1 MSRRFMVRAV
11 LAAASV
17 LAVSASNKAGAD
29 AINIDPG
36 ELADHGCFGQAAC
49 DLDGAD
55 IAATGGTLQKK
66 DLNSASGFGVSG
78 GASGP
83 EIDIGQTLR
92 VDFDESRSIVAI
104 KVLFLFNGPEFSD
117 RAEKARVIADGTTYI
132 LSTLNDADDA
142 DATWSGPGTVTQCGA
157 TTQAGT
163 GCFIITDPFPGAV
176 SRLDFSAV
184 TGTAPFAGSGTN
196 DSDYSIGFI
205 DVAAQVALDF
215 DNCATASGC
224 PAASVDGT
232 PAVTLSSMQVANA
245 GDPDDAIV
253 IPVRLPDCRY
263 IPQACVEMLPP
274 AGDHASSENAAR
286 EILIGLGVIKPL
298 VPTGPNRYVPA
309 AQILNVKPLLPAE
322 VTSLF
327 DSSGTP
333 PNGLPAM
340 YVASEW
346 RGQAVNDFWFDG
358 LFFKTDAGFIFSDTF
373 DGLIDV
379 SVLTGNELG
388 CVADLGDL
396 KAWDMITTVSE
407 QARSVDGRYI
417 DSLINVGCVNP
428 TKVKGT
434 RLSLYSVNFEVAPDT
449 FGPTIKSR
457 QKRLTQNNDA
467 VFARLVQSLWTDL
480 GEIRANYACKQ
491 SDPVPAGGV
500 APLSKNLCKKLAV
513 HWAIADLK
521 VDLCVVAAFYPASS
535 YQGWICGLASESV
548 GTFES
553 LLPAAATGPD
563 DFNRLGEL
571 KTRVEVFQHVWEE
584 RFLNSLKPAGFC
596 REKGTCPP

>member
-17 LAVSASNKAGAD
+17 LAVSASNSAGAD
-29 AINIDPG
+29 AMTIDPG
-36 ELADHGCFGQAAC
+36 ELATNGCFGQAAC
-49 DLDGAD
+49 ALDGAD
-55 IAATGGTLQKK
+55 ITTTGGTLQKK
-66 DLNSASGFGVSG
+66 DLNDASGFGVSG

-92 VDFDESRSIVAI
+92 VDFDESRSIIAI
-104 KVLFLFNGPEFSD
+104 EILFLFNGPEFSD

-132 LSTLNDADDA
+132 LATLNTADDA
-142 DATWSGPGTVTQCGA
+142 VATWSGPGTVTKCGA
-157 TTQAGT
+157 TTQAST
-163 GCFIITDPFPGAV
+163 GCFRVTDPFPGAV

-184 TGTAPFAGSGTN
+184 TGTAPFAGAGTN

-205 DVAAQVALDF
+205 DVAAQVTLDF
-215 DNCATASGC
+215 DNCATAAGC

-245 GDPDDAIV
+245 GDPNDAIV

-274 AGDHASSENAAR
+274 AGDYASSENAAR

-298 VPTGPNRYVPA
+298 VPSGPNRYVPA

-327 DSSGTP
+327 DSSGKP

-340 YVASEW
+340 YISSRW
-346 RGQAVNDFWFDG
+346 RGQSANDFWFDG
-358 LFFKTDAGFIFSDTF
+358 LFFKTDSGLIFNNTF

-379 SVLTGNELG
+379 SVLTGSELG
-388 CVADLGDL
+388 CVPSLGDL
-396 KAWDMITTVSE
+396 KAWDVITTVSE
-407 QARSVDGRYI
+407 LARSVDGRYI
-417 DSLINVGCVNP
+417 DGLINVGCVNP

-449 FGPTIKSR
+449 FGPTIKGS
-457 QKRLTQNNDA
+457 KKKLTQNNDA
-467 VFARLVQSLWTDL
+467 VFARLVQSLWKDL
-480 GEIRANYACKQ
+480 GEIRSNYACKK

-500 APLSKNLCKKLAV
+500 APLSKTLCKKLAV

-521 VDLCVVAAFYPASS
+521 VNLCVAAAFYPASS
-535 YQGWICGLASESV
+535 YRGWICGLASESV
-548 GTFES
+548 GMFES

-563 DFNRLGEL
+563 GYNRLGEL
-571 KTRVEVFQHVWEE
+571 KSRVDVFQHVWDD
-584 RFLNSLKPAGFC
+584 RFLNSLKPSGFC

>member
-17 LAVSASNKAGAD
+17 LAVSASNNAGAD
-29 AINIDPG
+29 ALTIDPG
-36 ELADHGCFGQAAC
+36 ALATNGCFGHAAC
-49 DLDGAD
+49 SLDGAD
-55 IAATGGTLQKK
+55 IATTGGVLEKK
-66 DLNSASGFGVSG
+66 ELNGSKGFGVSG

-104 KVLFLFNGPEFSD
+104 KILFLFNGPEFSD

-142 DATWSGPGTVTQCGA
+142 DATWSGPGAVTKCGA
-157 TTQAGT
+157 TTPAGT

-184 TGTAPFAGSGTN
+184 TGTAPFAGAGTN
-196 DSDYSIGFI
+196 DSDYSLGFI

-215 DNCATASGC
+215 DNCATATGC

-263 IPQACVEMLPP
+263 IPQACVELLPP
-274 AGDHASSENAAR
+274 AGDYASSENAAR

-298 VPTGPNRYVPA
+298 VPYGPNRYVPA

-340 YVASEW
+340 YIASKW
-346 RGQAVNDFWFDG
+346 RAQAVNDFWFDG
-358 LFFKTDAGFIFSDTF
+358 LFFKTDTGLIFSDTF

-379 SVLTGNELG
+379 SVLTGSELG
-388 CVADLGDL
+388 CVANLGDL

-407 QARSVDGRYI
+407 LARSVDGRFM
-417 DSLINVGCVNP
+417 DGLTNVGCINP

-434 RLSLYSVNFEVAPDT
+434 RLSLYSVNFEVTPDT
-449 FGPTIKSR
+449 FGPTIKS
-457 QKRLTQNNDA
+457 KTPKVTVNNDA
-467 VFARLVQSLWTDL
+467 VFARLVQTLWEDL
-480 GEIRANYACKQ
+480 GTIKGQYACRQ
-491 SDPVPAGGV
+491 ADPVPSGGP
-500 APLSKNLCKKLAV
+500 APLAKTLCKSLGPLFSQAKKD
-513 HWAIADLK
+513 IRQ
-521 VDLCVVAAFYPASS
+521 CVNLSFRPASANRTARCAAAEASVAAFAAALPSS
-535 YQGWICGLASESV
+535 
-548 GTFES
+548 
-553 LLPAAATGPD
+553 ATGPD
-563 DFNRLGEL
+563 PFNRLGEL
-571 KTRVEVFQHVWEE
+571 EARVEVFQHVWDE